1 MTTLRGNALCKPKR
15 QLCSSSA
22 SILQDNCLIA
32 TVASWHSKT
41 ITLLHTRYYTGG
53 VAGPFLSIHIFIFQN
68 FSLWYNWQFDF
79 LHNSSPLNLCGQ
91 GTPIRLLQI
100 TSLFLDVT
108 GKSFGVGLRVWSKV
122 TFVLLYF
129 VNRCH
134 IYTFNA
140 HTMMLLTYILPS
152 LQLIKTVI
160 QYLAS

>member
-91 GTPIRLLQI
+91 GTPISLLQI